1 MVTLGIAGAP
11 YTVNCSFP
19 AANSEGETPAA
30 ASAAVIFKKSRLFSS
45 IFQSP
50 YRICLKYKCTF
61 AHLLNTDK
69 F

>member
-1 MVTLGIAGAP
+1 M
-11 YTVNCSFP
+11 VNCSFP

-30 ASAAVIFKKSRLFSS
+30 ASATVIFKKSRLFSS

-50 YRICLKYKCTF
+50 YQIHLRYKYTF
-61 AHLLNTDK
+61 AHLYEPDN